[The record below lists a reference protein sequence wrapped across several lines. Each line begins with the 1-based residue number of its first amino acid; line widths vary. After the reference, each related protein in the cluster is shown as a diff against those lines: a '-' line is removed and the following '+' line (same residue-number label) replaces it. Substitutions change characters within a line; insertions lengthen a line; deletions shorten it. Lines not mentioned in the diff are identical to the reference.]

1 MYLVVLGVSVNWVAV
16 GISVDWVVHG
26 VKWTVW
32 IKQGKSLD
40 YVVWRTNC
48 KLFVCGFMVWG
59 VSVDWLVDCVV

>member
-16 GISVDWVVHG
+16 GISVDWVVNG

-32 IKQGKSLD
+32 FKQDNSLD

-48 KLFVCGFMVWG
+48 VLFVC
-59 VSVDWLVDCVV
+59 